1 MPVAPLSI
9 KAKRFAIPGV
19 LVVANVCDFILLRFK
34 AFLIRKFKLKEKAQN
49 IVGSAARA
57 HLKLLIRII

>member
-1 MPVAPLSI
+1 MPVAPLTT

-19 LVVANVCDFILLRFK
+19 FVVANVCVFIPLRFK
-34 AFLIRKFKLKEKAQN
+34 AFLIRKFKLKEKEQD
-49 IVGSAARA
+49 IVGSAAHA